1 MQRRLFLFLCLLL
14 PPLLAQPQ
22 FAPDKV
28 RRIDQ
33 AVAMQMSR
41 NSVPGVSVAIA
52 TGSQLRW
59 AGGYGMADLENF
71 IPVTPQTVIRLGS
84 ISKPIT
90 AIAIMQLVE
99 QGKI

>member
-1 MQRRLFLFLCLLL
+1 MQRRLFLFLCLL
-14 PPLLAQPQ
+14 PPLLAQPAQ

-33 AVAMQMSR
+33 AVATQMSR

-71 IPVTPQTVIRLGS
+71 IPVTPLTEIRLGS
-84 ISKPIT
+84 I
-90 AIAIMQLVE
+90 
-99 QGKI
+99 